1 MYQGSTEISNRGDNC
16 GQNLTLMIS
25 RISICCDKTLA
36 FNLGAS
42 VLRPLCAECERVC
55 YAVS

>member
-36 FNLGAS
+36 FNQGAS
-42 VLRPLCAECERVC
+42 VRPLCAECERVC